1 MRGKIKKGLKS
12 IELADMSELIP
23 EGFHSGASIVD
34 EQMKTEFEFAAKGIV
49 KNKNGEVVGTW
60 INGRKGKKYAYML
73 KNPIAPD
80 PTKFKTEL
88 KDVTVDGKTYKGVEV
103 KVFSAADSA
112 MNWRRGRRG

>member
-12 IELADMSELIP
+12 IELANMGELIP
-23 EGFHSGASIVD
+23 DGFHNGASIVD
-34 EQMKTEFEFAAKGIV
+34 EDMKSEYEFAAKGIV

-73 KNPIAPD
+73 SKPIAAD
-80 PTKFKTEL
+80 PAKFKTEL

-103 KVFSAADSA
+103 KVFSTADSA
-112 MNWRRGRRG
+112 MNWRRNRRG